1 MAYDATYL
9 TLVNDVGG
17 KVGRKW
23 WDYQSVD
30 ALATIYAIGYVSN
43 AAKIGMAKGD
53 IVTVT
58 RWTTA
63 VPTTNAEKRT
73 AAGVANIVV
82 GVTMHVVMGVST
94 AGAADLS
101 DGQAI
106 AVTNT

>member
-1 MAYDATYL
+1 MAYEPTHL
-9 TLVNDVGG
+9 TLDREVGG

-23 WDYQSVD
+23 WNYNSVD
-30 ALATIYAIGYVSN
+30 SLATIYAIGYISD
-43 AAKIGMAKGD
+43 ARTIGMAKGD

-58 RWTTA
+58 RWTSA
-63 VPTTNAEKRT
+63 VPTTNAEKTT

-82 GVTMHVVMGVST
+82 GVTLHVVMGVST